1 MLKEDLIKKNPLRVL
16 NPLSSESL
24 PDHRMGLVMARAGLG
39 KTAILV
45 QIAMDSMLRD
55 QKVLHV
61 SVGEDLGKAKAWY
74 DDIFKYIAEGFQLEN
89 AAEVENNLMRNR
101 MIMTFK
107 EAAFSRPKLEERLN
121 DLVYQNRWKEALD
134 VLLETN
140 NFPEFTGRTCP
151 APCEGACVL
160 GITDPAVTIK
170 NIENAIVD
178 KGFAEGWIKA
188 KPPEKRTG
196 NKVAVI
202 GSGPAGLAAAAQLN
216 KVGHDVTV
224 YERAD
229 RIGGLLMYGIPNMK
243 LDKAIVDGGPTPAL
257 ILEAT
262 TLMVDEGGTYKGDAC
277 SMCGSYC
284 AIKVFKRAQKK
295 SSQQNLNNN

>member
-16 NPLSSESL
+16 NPLSAESL

-89 AAEVENNLMRNR
+89 AAEIENELMRNR

-121 DLVYQNRWKEALD
+121 DLVYQNIFRPDIVVVDGYDFVEADYESIMDLKEMMAAMNVQVWFSALRHRD
-134 VLLETN
+134 DDRMSAAGV
-140 NFPEFTGRTCP
+140 P
-151 APCEGACVL
+151 APCHE
-160 GITDPAVTIK
+160 
-170 NIENAIVD
+170 
-178 KGFAEGWIKA
+178 
-188 KPPEKRTG
+188 
-196 NKVAVI
+196 
-202 GSGPAGLAAAAQLN
+202 
-216 KVGHDVTV
+216 
-224 YERAD
+224 
-229 RIGGLLMYGIPNMK
+229 
-243 LDKAIVDGGPTPAL
+243 VDGLFDTI
-257 ILEAT
+257 ILLQPKQDAILLDIIKDEYDSAAGKVLNLDPST
-262 TLMVDEGGTYKGDAC
+262 MMVKE
-277 SMCGSYC
+277 S
-284 AIKVFKRAQKK
+284 
-295 SSQQNLNNN
+295 